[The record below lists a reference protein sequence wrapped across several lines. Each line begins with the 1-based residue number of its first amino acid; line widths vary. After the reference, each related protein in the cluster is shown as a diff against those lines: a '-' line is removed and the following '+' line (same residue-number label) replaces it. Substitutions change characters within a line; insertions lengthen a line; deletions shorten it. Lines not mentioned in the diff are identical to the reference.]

1 MVRLNFQK
9 EFLAPSEEEIKIVKQ
24 MAESNPED
32 LDGREMWI
40 LKEFIEGDS
49 DE

>member
-1 MVRLNFQK
+1 MIFQK
-9 EFLAPSEEEIKIVKQ
+9 TFEFPSPSEEEIKVVRQ

-40 LKEFIEGDS
+40 LREFAEVDF